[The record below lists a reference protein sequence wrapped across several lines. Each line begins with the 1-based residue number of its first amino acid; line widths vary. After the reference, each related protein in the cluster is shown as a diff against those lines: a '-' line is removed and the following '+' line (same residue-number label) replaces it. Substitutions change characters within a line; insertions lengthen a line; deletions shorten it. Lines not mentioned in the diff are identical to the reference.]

1 MALTLKFRPKSF
13 AEVVGQDAVVGILST
28 QIAKKKFK
36 NAYLFAGAHGCGK
49 TSTARIFANEVN
61 RGEGEPIEIDAASH
75 NGVDDVRS
83 IITDAQQPSID
94 CDYKTYIIDECV
106 SGDTEILTS
115 VGWKRFDALCGDETV
130 AQYGR
135 SGEISFVKPSEFIE
149 MDYCGDMYEVCVGN
163 KAKFLMSP
171 NHIQPLLYRKSNK
184 VREKYVKD
192 TKFCQTNAFLR
203 AGWGVDDSKVFS
215 SQDALALCLQAD
227 GTLQETYPTYN
238 YWTIQLT
245 RERKKLRIKR
255 LLEECGFWYRELKTT
270 RKNSVRYAIKTDTS
284 ITKTLSTHFSLSDM
298 GCAYADSFIKEL
310 MEWDGHI
317 AQGKYYYYSCVN
329 KENADFCQAV
339 GILGGYSSRVSVET
353 DSRKDTYKDVYRVY
367 LKKSYRG
374 NWNKSVSKEAV
385 QYSGKIYCVK
395 VPTHMIIIR
404 RNGYEIVTGN
414 CHNFSKAAWDCALK
428 LIEEPPKHA
437 IFIFCTTAP
446 SKIPMTILSRV
457 QRFDFYKVP
466 SNIIADRLE
475 FILNEECN
483 ATYERY
489 ALEMIANLADGH
501 IRDAVQYL
509 EKCLDATS
517 EITVNN
523 VETILGLVDSSS
535 LIALEKCALNKDL
548 KSAISELDNV
558 NKRSFDLLKFFDSL
572 LEFAIDCSICAKTG
586 ENVNTTVPSELVKEL
601 SDKKDLAT
609 QFMERLVVFRRHC
622 DNGSV
627 IPLLKALFVEVCK

>member
-61 RGEGEPIEIDAASH
+61 HGEGEPIEIDAASH
-75 NGVDDVRS
+75 NGVDDVRA

-94 CDYKTYIIDECV
+94 CDYKVYIIDE
-106 SGDTEILTS
+106 
-115 VGWKRFDALCGDETV
+115 
-130 AQYGR
+130 
-135 SGEISFVKPSEFIE
+135 
-149 MDYCGDMYEVCVGN
+149 
-163 KAKFLMSP
+163 
-171 NHIQPLLYRKSNK
+171 
-184 VREKYVKD
+184 
-192 TKFCQTNAFLR
+192 
-203 AGWGVDDSKVFS
+203 
-215 SQDALALCLQAD
+215 
-227 GTLQETYPTYN
+227 
-238 YWTIQLT
+238 
-245 RERKKLRIKR
+245 
-255 LLEECGFWYRELKTT
+255 
-270 RKNSVRYAIKTDTS
+270 
-284 ITKTLSTHFSLSDM
+284 
-298 GCAYADSFIKEL
+298 
-310 MEWDGHI
+310 
-317 AQGKYYYYSCVN
+317 
-329 KENADFCQAV
+329 
-339 GILGGYSSRVSVET
+339 
-353 DSRKDTYKDVYRVY
+353 
-367 LKKSYRG
+367 
-374 NWNKSVSKEAV
+374 V
-385 QYSGKIYCVK
+385 Q
-395 VPTHMIIIR
+395 
-404 RNGYEIVTGN
+404 
-414 CHNFSKAAWDCALK
+414 NFSKSAWDCALK

-489 ALEMIANLADGH
+489 ALEMVANLADGH

-517 EITVNN
+517 EITSAN

-535 LIALEKCALNKDL
+535 LISLEKCALNKDL
-548 KSAISELDNV
+548 KGAISELDNV

-586 ENVNTTVPSELVKEL
+586 ENVNTAVPSDIVNEL
-601 SDKKDLAT
+601 SDKKDLAV

>member
-36 NAYLFAGAHGCGK
+36 NAYLFAGSFGTGK

-61 RGEGEPIEIDAASH
+61 HGEGETIEIDAASH
-75 NGVDDVRS
+75 NGVDDIRAMIVE
-83 IITDAQQPSID
+83 AQQPPID
-94 CDYKTYIIDECV
+94 CDYKVFVLDE
-106 SGDTEILTS
+106 
-115 VGWKRFDALCGDETV
+115 A
-130 AQYGR
+130 
-135 SGEISFVKPSEFIE
+135 
-149 MDYCGDMYEVCVGN
+149 
-163 KAKFLMSP
+163 
-171 NHIQPLLYRKSNK
+171 
-184 VREKYVKD
+184 
-192 TKFCQTNAFLR
+192 
-203 AGWGVDDSKVFS
+203 
-215 SQDALALCLQAD
+215 
-227 GTLQETYPTYN
+227 
-238 YWTIQLT
+238 
-245 RERKKLRIKR
+245 
-255 LLEECGFWYRELKTT
+255 
-270 RKNSVRYAIKTDTS
+270 
-284 ITKTLSTHFSLSDM
+284 
-298 GCAYADSFIKEL
+298 
-310 MEWDGHI
+310 
-317 AQGKYYYYSCVN
+317 
-329 KENADFCQAV
+329 
-339 GILGGYSSRVSVET
+339 
-353 DSRKDTYKDVYRVY
+353 
-367 LKKSYRG
+367 
-374 NWNKSVSKEAV
+374 
-385 QYSGKIYCVK
+385 
-395 VPTHMIIIR
+395 
-404 RNGYEIVTGN
+404 
-414 CHNFSKAAWDCALK
+414 HNLSKAAWDCALK

-509 EKCLDATS
+509 DKCLDATS

-535 LIALEKCALNKDL
+535 LISLEKYALNKDL

-586 ENVNTTVPSELVKEL
+586 ENVNTAVPSELVKEL
-601 SDKKDLAT
+601 SDKKDLAV